1 MSNYNYGLEPGVR
14 SSGSSRGRFVL
25 IFLAVSALTAALVWW
40 FWPGEVKTS
49 EKESGKQTE
58 ETVSSE
64 VNEEIKDGSAA
75 EKASQGTGAA
85 AVTPVDEGKKNGSG
99 PQSDKKS
106 ENTPPAVDP
115 TDPPLP
121 QKGVLTPA
129 DQKGAD
135 LPAVAAEGSL
145 SADQEEALR
154 QALLQLKAGD
164 HAAAAKSAE
173 KALEGVTEY
182 SPFYRKAW
190 RILTDARWGMILK
203 KSKCG
208 FVLRDRIRSGD
219 TLGGIASKHLTTV
232 ELLRKINN
240 ISGSRIFVGK
250 PICIVPGDWKIIVSK
265 KYRLLKL
272 FNVTK
277 EGEKLFALFDVGVGR
292 MGKTPVAEF
301 AIASRV
307 RHPDWYLPDGRV
319 YKYGDKENQLG
330 DYFLKLAPAAF
341 PGRPLRGYGIH
352 GAQDESTVGRS
363 LSNGCIRMLNRDVEM
378 LYFLVP
384 VGCRVNIVE
393 E

>member
-14 SSGSSRGRFVL
+14 SSGSSRVRFVL
-25 IFLAVSALTAALVWW
+25 IFFVVSALTAALVWW

-85 AVTPVDEGKKNGSG
+85 AVTPVEEGEKKASEQ
-99 PQSDKKS
+99 QSDKKS

-135 LPAVAAEGSL
+135 LPAVAAGGTL

-154 QALLQLKAGD
+154 QAQLQLKAGD
-164 HAAAAKSAE
+164 HVTAAKSAE

-182 SPFYRKAW
+182 SLFYRKAW

-203 KSKCG
+203 KSKCE
-208 FVLRDRIRSGD
+208 FVLHDRIRSGD
-219 TLGGIASKHLTTV
+219 TLGGT
-232 ELLRKINN
+232 
-240 ISGSRIFVGK
+240 
-250 PICIVPGDWKIIVSK
+250 
-265 KYRLLKL
+265 Y
-272 FNVTK
+272 
-277 EGEKLFALFDVGVGR
+277 
-292 MGKTPVAEF
+292 M
-301 AIASRV
+301 
-307 RHPDWYLPDGRV
+307 
-319 YKYGDKENQLG
+319 Q
-330 DYFLKLAPAAF
+330 
-341 PGRPLRGYGIH
+341 
-352 GAQDESTVGRS
+352 STS
-363 LSNGCIRMLNRDVEM
+363 
-378 LYFLVP
+378 
-384 VGCRVNIVE
+384 
-393 E
+393 